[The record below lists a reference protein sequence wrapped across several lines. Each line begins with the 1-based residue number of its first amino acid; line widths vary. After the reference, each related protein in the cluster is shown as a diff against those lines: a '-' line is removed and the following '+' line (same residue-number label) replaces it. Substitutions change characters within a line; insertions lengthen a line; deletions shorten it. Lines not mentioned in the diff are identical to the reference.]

1 MYTVDLYLRVRLAC
15 HVDGLSQRE
24 AASRFGIARETVRK
38 MLRHSEPPGYRRRQP
53 PKRPKLAPFTDIID
67 RILEEDRPVHRK
79 QHHTAKRIF
88 ERLRDEHGF
97 TGKETIVKDYVRER
111 RLRRREMFVPLSH
124 PPGHAQADFGE
135 ADAIIAGVKY
145 RAHFFVMTLP
155 HSDACFV
162 AAYPAATTE
171 AWLDG
176 HNRAFVF
183 FGGVPQSILY
193 DNDKCLVSRILSDG
207 TRQRTRAFSGLQSHY
222 LFEDR
227 YGRPGKGNDK
237 GNVEG
242 VVGYARR
249 NFMTPLPRFASWDA
263 FNGHLEEQCRNRQ
276 GNVLRGHRESIGE
289 RFVRDREALKRPLPA
304 PFDACDKQGTR
315 VNSLSLVRYRTN
327 DYSVPVAYGHQE
339 VWIRGYVHEV
349 VIGCGAG
356 IIARHPRSYDRE
368 DMVFDP
374 IHYLPLLEHKIGAL
388 DQAAPLAG
396 WELPDAFPTLRR
408 LLEAR
413 MGKAGKREYVQV
425 LRLVE
430 TFDLEVLHGA
440 VKDALRLGAIGYDA
454 VQTPCAVPYRATPAQ
469 TRPGYLSLPASG
481 QRGDHGRRQ
490 LYELVG
496 WRRVMT
502 DTPQVLLAHHL
513 KTLKLP
519 TFLREYDKLARQCAT
534 EGADHVRYLVRLTEL
549 ELIDRERRMVER
561 RIRQARFPAVKSL
574 DSFDFKAIASLNK
587 MLVLELARCEYVER
601 RENIIALGNS
611 GTGKTHIALGL
622 GLAACQKGLSVGF
635 LTAAALVHELMEA
648 RDEKRLLRL
657 QKQLAKYHLLII
669 DELGFVPLSKTGA
682 ELLFEVFSQ
691 RYERGSILVTSNLP
705 FDEWTEIFGS
715 ERLTGALLDRLTH
728 HVHILEM
735 NGESYRLNQS
745 QKRRKSPKIPA

>member
-1 MYTVDLYLRVRLAC
+1 MPASLRP
-15 HVDGLSQRE
+15 
-24 AASRFGIARETVRK
+24 T
-38 MLRHSEPPGYRRRQP
+38 RRR
-53 PKRPKLAPFTDIID
+53 
-67 RILEEDRPVHRK
+67 
-79 QHHTAKRIF
+79 
-88 ERLRDEHGF
+88 
-97 TGKETIVKDYVRER
+97 
-111 RLRRREMFVPLSH
+111 RRR
-124 PPGHAQADFGE
+124 PGWTG
-135 ADAIIAGVKY
+135 
-145 RAHFFVMTLP
+145 
-155 HSDACFV
+155 
-162 AAYPAATTE
+162 TTE
-171 AWLDG
+171 PLFFSA
-176 HNRAFVF
+176 AF
-183 FGGVPQSILY
+183 PISILY

-356 IIARHPRSYDRE
+356 IIAQHPRSYDRE

-413 MGKAGKREYVQV
+413 MGKAGKREYVPGPSASGD
-425 LRLVE
+425 LRSR
-430 TFDLEVLHGA
+430 GA
-440 VKDALRLGAIGYDA
+440 SRRGEGRPAPGCDRLRRR
-454 VQTPCAVPYRATPAQ
+454 QTPCAVPYRATPAQ

-502 DTPQVLLAHHL
+502 DTPQVMLAHHL

-715 ERLTGALLDRLTH
+715 ERLTGAFAGPPHPPCPYPGNERRELSSQPKPKTAEIPKNTCLTAGAMVDPVGPQEPPTLLR
-728 HVHILEM
+728 
-735 NGESYRLNQS
+735 S
-745 QKRRKSPKIPA
+745 A